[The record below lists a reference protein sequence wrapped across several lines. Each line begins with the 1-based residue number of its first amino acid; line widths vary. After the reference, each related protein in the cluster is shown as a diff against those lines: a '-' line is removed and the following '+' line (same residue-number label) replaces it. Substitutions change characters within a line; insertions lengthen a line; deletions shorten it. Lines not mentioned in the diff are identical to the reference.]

1 MALMEWDKPPQNLLS
16 ACGAMLLALRFLH
29 QHPTLLQ
36 SQAAPRGAQ
45 PLFPKLLAPS
55 GTGHTMAQFPA
66 RWVPRTGG
74 ALAVELVDLIQA
86 VAVVQA
92 GAAGALV
99 RVDLAVDALV
109 PCGQTHQPHQLGGTG
124 HSRTG
129 APSTCRFHQE
139 ALGFYTDSPGA
150 VLQLVGARPALRTS
164 FWVAIHQGSPYLS
177 PKGWQEDGCG
187 GLVVPSSPFPCPH
200 CYGMLRRAQH
210 VSFQCSHPRL

>member
-1 MALMEWDKPPQNLLS
+1 MALMEWDKPPQKLLS
-16 ACGAMLLALRFLH
+16 ACGATLLALRFLH

-55 GTGHTMAQFPA
+55 GTGHTMARFPA
-66 RWVPRTGG
+66 LWVPRTGG

-109 PCGQTHQPHQLGGTG
+109 PCGQTHQPHQLGGT
-124 HSRTG
+124 
-129 APSTCRFHQE
+129 A
-139 ALGFYTDSPGA
+139 
-150 VLQLVGARPALRTS
+150 
-164 FWVAIHQGSPYLS
+164 
-177 PKGWQEDGCG
+177 
-187 GLVVPSSPFPCPH
+187 GLVPPPHAGSTRRHWGFIQTAQELCSSWGEPVQPYAQVSGWPSIRDCPT
-200 CYGMLRRAQH
+200 
-210 VSFQCSHPRL
+210 